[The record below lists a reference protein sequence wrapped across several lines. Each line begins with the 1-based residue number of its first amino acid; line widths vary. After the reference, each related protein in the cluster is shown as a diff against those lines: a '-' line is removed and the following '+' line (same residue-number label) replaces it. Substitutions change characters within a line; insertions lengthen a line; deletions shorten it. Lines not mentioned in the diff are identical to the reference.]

1 MNAAIQLMNKLSY
14 PKKMLLIS
22 IVFLVPIILLISLLM
37 NHLGAGIA
45 SAEKE
50 MRGLEYIKTVRQ
62 LYQHMPQHRGMT
74 NAYLNG
80 ASSFRGKILDK
91 RKAIVAD
98 IEAIDEINSR
108 FGDEFK
114 THTLWAS
121 IKQEWQQLEP
131 NAFNNPA
138 KQTFQQH
145 TALIAKIY
153 SLFEL
158 VSDES
163 GLVLDPEL
171 NTYYLMDSIV
181 YRLPN
186 VTENLGQSRGMGSG
200 IAARGIISLEQRIA
214 LGTLLANI
222 KSNAKSVNNGMAVT
236 LRENPQLE
244 AELSALLASSKS
256 ATDKFISKVTA
267 ELLTAEFL
275 NSQSADIFAAGTAAI
290 KANYQVYDTLVPVLD
305 SLFQDRIDNYSSQ
318 RVNTLVIVFIT
329 ILIAIYLFMGFYKSM
344 IAAVHKLRAAT
355 QKVSDGDLTVKVDCG
370 TEDELKEVEDALNSM
385 VNHLNTTVKNLGS
398 NASLLASASEEL
410 SATTSQARSGA
421 QEQQQQTDQIATAM
435 NEMTSTV
442 QEIARNAELVA
453 AESQTADKEAKEGS
467 SIITT
472 TITSITDLSGEVGE
486 AAEVIH
492 ELEKNSNDIG
502 TVLDVIKSIAEQTN
516 LLALNAAIEAAR
528 AGEHGRGFAVVADE
542 VRTLASRTQESTEQ
556 IQNMV
561 SSLQNHTHKAV
572 QVMDSDTKHAMKM
585 AESTGGATESIAR
598 IVDSVT
604 KISDMS
610 MQVASASE
618 EQSLVSEEI
627 NRNIVRIADL
637 SVESLSGSDQIALGS
652 DELAKLASD
661 LEMIVSHFKV

>member
-1 MNAAIQLMNKLSY
+1 MNVAIQLMNKLSY

-22 IVFLVPIILLISLLM
+22 IVFLVPIVLLITLLLSQ
-37 NHLGAGIA
+37 LGSGIA
-45 SAEKE
+45 TAEKE
-50 MRGLEYIKTVRQ
+50 TRGLEFVKTVRQ
-62 LYQHMPQHRGMT
+62 MYQHLPQHRGMT

-80 ASSFRGKILDK
+80 SSSFKSKILSK
-91 RKAIVAD
+91 RKEIVAD
-98 IEAIDEINSR
+98 IAAIDAVNSR
-108 FGDEFK
+108 LGEEFS
-114 THTLWAS
+114 TQSLWAE
-121 IKQEWQQLEP
+121 IKQDWKQLEP
-131 NAFNNPA
+131 NAFYNPA
-138 KQTFQQH
+138 KQTFQEH

-153 SLFEL
+153 TLFEHI
-158 VSDES
+158 SNKS

-171 NTYYLMDSIV
+171 NTFYIMDAIV

-200 IAARGIISLEQRIA
+200 IAAGGTISLDQRIA
-214 LGTLLANI
+214 LGTLLARI
-222 KSNAKSVNNGMAVT
+222 ESNAKAVNDGMAIA
-236 LRENPQLE
+236 LEENPQLKV
-244 AELSALLASSKS
+244 ELSALLESSKS
-256 ATDKFISKVTA
+256 ATDNFIDKVTS
-267 ELLTAEFL
+267 ELLTAEFISS
-275 NSQSADIFAAGTAAI
+275 NSSDIFAAGTAAI

-305 SLFQDRIDNYSSQ
+305 RLFQDRVDRFASQ
-318 RVNTLVIVFIT
+318 RLTTLVTVLIT
-329 ILIAIYLFMGFYKSM
+329 LLIAIYLFVGFYKSM
-344 IAAVHKLRAAT
+344 ITAVQKLRAAT
-355 QKVSDGDLTVKVDCG
+355 QRVSDGDLTINVDCG
-370 TEDELKEVEDALNSM
+370 TEDELKEVEVALNAM
-385 VNHLNTTVKNLGS
+385 VKHLNTTVKSLGS

-410 SATTSQARSGA
+410 SATTSQARAGA

-453 AESQTADKEAKEGS
+453 AESHTADREAKEGS
-467 SIITT
+467 TIISA
-472 TITSITDLSGEVGE
+472 TIKSITDLSGEVGE

-492 ELEKNSNDIG
+492 QLEKNSNDIG

-561 SSLQNHTHKAV
+561 SSLQTHTHKAV
-572 QVMDSDTKHAMKM
+572 EVMDSDTKHAMKM
-585 AESTGGATESIAR
+585 AESTGSATESIDR
-598 IVDSVT
+598 IVESVT

-610 MQVASASE
+610 TQVASASE

-637 SVESLSGSDQIALGS
+637 SVESMSGSEQIALGS
-652 DELAKLASD
+652 DELAKLASE
-661 LEMIVSHFKV
+661 LEMVVAHFKV

>member
-1 MNAAIQLMNKLSY
+1 MNAAIQLMNRLSY

-22 IVFLVPIILLISLLM
+22 VVFLIPIILLISLLL
-37 NHLGAGIA
+37 NQLGAGIT

-80 ASSFRGKILDK
+80 ASSFKSKILDK

-98 IEAIDEINSR
+98 IAAIDAINSR
-108 FGDEFK
+108 FEDEFK
-114 THTLWAS
+114 TDALWS
-121 IKQEWQQLEP
+121 EIKQNWQQLEP
-131 NAFNNPA
+131 RAFSNPA
-138 KQTFQQH
+138 KQTFQEH

-153 SLFEL
+153 NLFKQ
-158 VSDES
+158 VSNES

-171 NTYYLMDSIV
+171 NTYYLMDAIV

-200 IAARGIISLEQRIA
+200 IAAQGSITLDQRIA

-222 KSNAKSVNNGMAVT
+222 KSNAESVNEGMLIT

-244 AELSALLASSKS
+244 ADLSVLLSKSKS
-256 ATDKFISKVTA
+256 ATDNFINKVTA
-267 ELLTAEFL
+267 ELLTAEFV
-275 NSQSADIFAAGTAAI
+275 NSQSSDIFSAGTAAI

-305 SLFQDRIDNYSSQ
+305 SLFQDRIDRLSQ
-318 RVNTLVIVFIT
+318 QRLTTLVAVLIT
-329 ILIAIYLFMGFYKSM
+329 LLVAMYLFMGFYQSM
-344 IAAVHKLRAAT
+344 IAAVHKLRGAT
-355 QKVSDGDLTVKVDCG
+355 QKVSDGDLTVNVDCG

-385 VNHLNTTVKNLGS
+385 VRHLNTTVKSLGS

-410 SATTSQARSGA
+410 SATTNQARAGA
-421 QEQQQQTDQIATAM
+421 HEQQAQTDQIATAM
-435 NEMTSTV
+435 NEMTATV
-442 QEIARNAELVA
+442 QDIARNAELVA
-453 AESQTADKEAKEGS
+453 AESHTADREAQEGS
-467 SIITT
+467 DIINT
-472 TITSITDLSGEVGE
+472 TIKSITDLSGEVGE

-492 ELEKNSNDIG
+492 QLEQNSNDIG

-561 SSLQNHTHKAV
+561 SSLQTHTHKAV
-572 QVMDSDTKHAMKM
+572 EVMDSDTKHAMKM
-585 AESTGGATESIAR
+585 AESTGGATESIVR
-598 IVDSVT
+598 IVESVT

-610 MQVASASE
+610 TMVASASE

-637 SVESLSGSDQIALGS
+637 SAESMNGSDQIALGS
-652 DELAKLASD
+652 DELAKLANE
-661 LEMIVSHFKV
+661 LETIVAHFKV